1 VGKAWLLLA
10 AILLTFAVTL
20 IGVMVVASLL
30 AHASSRRVSRDQCSG
45 VVTNAS

>member
-20 IGVMVVASLL
+20 IGVMLLAALL
-30 AHASSRRVSRDQCSG
+30 AHLL
-45 VVTNAS
+45 